1 MNQIIDRIKDD
12 LDDVLK
18 KHLADVA
25 LTSDTLATK
34 ALKEIKQVLNQ
45 SENKSD
51 FDMIEEIVCIFEKY
65 NINAGNCHNF

>member
-12 LDDVLK
+12 IEDVLK
-18 KHLADVA
+18 KHLADVV
-25 LTSDTLATK
+25 LNSNTLATK
-34 ALKEIKQVLNQ
+34 ALNEIQKVLNQ

-65 NINAGNCHNF
+65 NINAGNCHDF